1 MLSCDNY
8 IKENKLIKAGEIIGV
23 GCSGGSDSIALL
35 HYMAKA
41 QEKLD
46 IEVVAIHIDHQIRED
61 SYIDAE
67 LVKNLAKELGIR
79 FYKFRVDVPKLAKE
93 RGQGLEECA
102 REARYGVFKSL
113 LQKGLIDKIAL
124 AHHAEDQA
132 ETILM
137 HLFRGA
143 GLAGA
148 KGMEA
153 KSEKVYI
160 RPMLKIGKQEIYQY
174 IDDNRLEYREDYT
187 NKDNSYNRNFVRNVL
202 FPEIVKRWPN
212 AVQAIVNFGV
222 AVKEDDDYINK
233 QVYDDALIYED
244 KTVKI
249 PISYFL
255 YDKAIV
261 SRVIFKAFKNI
272 GITKDV
278 ERRHINLIC
287 QLAQSGE
294 NGSKISLPFE
304 AVAIKEYDFLTIS
317 NKKKE
322 KINLNQAFKCGE
334 FEVAGF
340 GKVVVKRVKEFVG
353 QDGLLLDYRKV
364 PKDAIWRF

>member
-244 KTVKI
+244 KT
-249 PISYFL
+249 
-255 YDKAIV
+255 
-261 SRVIFKAFKNI
+261 
-272 GITKDV
+272 
-278 ERRHINLIC
+278 
-287 QLAQSGE
+287 
-294 NGSKISLPFE
+294 
-304 AVAIKEYDFLTIS
+304 
-317 NKKKE
+317 
-322 KINLNQAFKCGE
+322 
-334 FEVAGF
+334 
-340 GKVVVKRVKEFVG
+340 
-353 QDGLLLDYRKV
+353 
-364 PKDAIWRF
+364 